1 MEVGDQFKGKKVT
14 VMGLGLLG
22 RARGD
27 ALFLAR
33 HGAELIITDLKSE
46 KQLASSI
53 EEFSSFP
60 NITFVLGEHRIE
72 DFKGR
77 DYILKAAGV
86 PNDSPYLQA
95 ARDEGTPVVMSASW
109 FAELS
114 GARVIGVTGTRGK
127 STVTHMLN
135 AIFEKAGRSVL
146 LGGNVQGVSTLAFLD
161 EVTPEHIAILE
172 LDSWQLQ
179 GFGEAKMSPNLSVF
193 TTFFPDHLNYYSSM
207 EEYLADKANIFLY
220 QKKGETLILGLQAQ
234 PLVMPTYGPDIRST
248 VQVVGEADL
257 PTDWVLRVLGAHN
270 RYNAALARAAALAE
284 GIDESVIRE
293 ALEGFGGVPGRLEL
307 VRTINGVEVY
317 NDTNSTTPD
326 ATLAAIQALTAAGKP
341 IVLIMGGS
349 DKGIDMTPLLAK
361 LPDLKKVVLLA
372 GTGSEKIGGETFD
385 SLETAVDV
393 AFAHAEPGD
402 AILFSPAFASFGMFT
417 NEYDRGEKFNSYIET
432 KA

>member
-1 MEVGDQFKGKKVT
+1 MEIGDRFKGKKVT

-46 KQLASSI
+46 EQLASSI
-53 EEFSSFP
+53 AEFSAFP
-60 NITFVLGEHRIE
+60 SVRFVLGEHRSE

-77 DYILKAAGV
+77 DFVLKAAGV
-86 PNDSPYLQA
+86 PNDSIYLQT
-95 ARDEGTPVVMSASW
+95 AREEGTPVVMSASW
-109 FAELS
+109 FAEVS
-114 GARVIGVTGTRGK
+114 GVRVLGITGTRGK

-135 AIFEKAGRSVL
+135 AIFEKAGRKVL

-179 GFGEAKMSPNLSVF
+179 GFGEAKMSPHLSVF

-220 QKKGETLILGLQAQ
+220 QKTDETLVLGAQAE
-234 PLVMPTYGPDIRST
+234 PLVLPTYAAEIRST
-248 VQVVGEADL
+248 IEVVGEGDL
-257 PTDWVLRVLGAHN
+257 PADWTLKVIGAHN
-270 RYNAALARAAALAE
+270 RYNAALARAAALVE
-284 GIDESVIRE
+284 GIDETVIRE

-307 VRTINGVEVY
+307 VRTINGIEVY

-326 ATLAAIQALTAAGKP
+326 ATLAAIQALTEAGKP
-341 IVLIMGGS
+341 IILIMGGS
-349 DKGIDMTPLLAK
+349 DKGIDMGSLLAK

-372 GTGSEKIGGETFD
+372 GTGSEKIGGDMKNT
-385 SLETAVDV
+385 LESAVDE
-393 AFAHAEPGD
+393 AFTTAEPGD